1 MRELRLFQKAFGR
14 GVDYSETM
22 GYPDIGK
29 QTFAFLLYKNEF
41 WHMYRPDRTD
51 WKIIALLNEDGRMS
65 SAEIARKLGDV
76 SPRTV
81 SNRINALTEQR
92 IINIRSIV
100 NPDVVGYGVLADVFI
115 EVEPGY
121 VRSVAENMADFP
133 MVSYAAC
140 ATGDTDVIIS
150 VRARNINE
158 LYDFV
163 IETLSKIPGVRHTQT
178 IPLPIKMKSVVRWM
192 PPDVLEGEEGNSSQ
206 DTLHA
211 EGN

>member
-1 MRELRLFQKAFGR
+1 
-14 GVDYSETM
+14 M
-22 GYPDIGK
+22 GYPDIVK
-29 QTFAFLLYKNEF
+29 PTSTLLLYKNEF
-41 WHMYRPDRTD
+41 WHMYRPDRID
-51 WKIIALLNEDGRMS
+51 WKIIALLNDDGRMS

-76 SPRTV
+76 SARTV
-81 SNRINALTEQR
+81 SNRINALTEQC

-100 NPDVVGYGVLADVFI
+100 NPEMVGYGVLADFFI
-115 EVEPGY
+115 EVEPGF
-121 VRSVAENMADFP
+121 VRSVAEHMANLP
-133 MVSYAAC
+133 QVSYAAC

-163 IETLSKIPGVRHTQT
+163 IETLGKIPGVRHTRT

-192 PPDVLEGEEGNSSQ
+192 PPDVLEGGEGNSSQ
-206 DTLHA
+206 DKLHT

>member
-1 MRELRLFQKAFGR
+1 
-14 GVDYSETM
+14 
-22 GYPDIGK
+22 
-29 QTFAFLLYKNEF
+29 
-41 WHMYRPDRTD
+41 MYQPDRTD

-81 SNRINALTEQR
+81 SNRINALTEQC

-100 NPDVVGYGVLADVFI
+100 NPEMVGYGVLADVFI
-115 EVEPGY
+115 EVEPGF
-121 VRSVAENMADFP
+121 VRRVAEHMANLP
-133 MVSYAAC
+133 QVSYAAC

-163 IETLSKIPGVRHTQT
+163 IETLGKIPGVRHTRT

-192 PPDVLEGEEGNSSQ
+192 PPDVFEGGEGNPSQ
-206 DTLHA
+206 DTLHT

>member
-1 MRELRLFQKAFGR
+1 
-14 GVDYSETM
+14 
-22 GYPDIGK
+22 
-29 QTFAFLLYKNEF
+29 
-41 WHMYRPDRTD
+41 MYRPDRTD

-100 NPDVVGYGVLADVFI
+100 NPEVVGYGVLADVFI

-121 VRSVAENMADFP
+121 VRSVAENMAAFP
-133 MVSYAAC
+133 MVSYVAC

-178 IPLPIKMKSVVRWM
+178 IHLPIKMKSVVRWM
-192 PPDVLEGEEGNSSQ
+192 PPDVLEDEEGNSSQ

>member
-1 MRELRLFQKAFGR
+1 
-14 GVDYSETM
+14 
-22 GYPDIGK
+22 
-29 QTFAFLLYKNEF
+29 
-41 WHMYRPDRTD
+41 MYQPDRTD

-65 SAEIARKLGDV
+65 NVEIARQLSDV
-76 SPRTV
+76 SARTV
-81 SNRINALTEQR
+81 SNRINALTEQG

-100 NPDVVGYGVLADVFI
+100 NPEAIGYGVLADVFI
-115 EVEPGY
+115 EVEPGH
-121 VRSVAENMADFP
+121 VRGVAEHMADLP
-133 MVSYAAC
+133 LVSYTAC

-192 PPDVLEGEEGNSSQ
+192 PPDVLEDKEGNSSQ

>member
-1 MRELRLFQKAFGR
+1 
-14 GVDYSETM
+14 
-22 GYPDIGK
+22 
-29 QTFAFLLYKNEF
+29 
-41 WHMYRPDRTD
+41 MYRPDRSD

-65 SAEIARKLGDV
+65 SAEIARQLGDV
-76 SPRTV
+76 SARSV
-81 SNRINALTEQR
+81 SNRINALTEQGV
-92 IINIRSIV
+92 INIRSIV
-100 NPDVVGYGVLADVFI
+100 NPEAVGYGVLADVFI

-121 VRSVAENMADFP
+121 VRSVAQHMADLP
-133 MVSYAAC
+133 QVSYAAC

-192 PPDVLEGEEGNSSQ
+192 PPDVLEGGEGNSSQ

>member
-1 MRELRLFQKAFGR
+1 
-14 GVDYSETM
+14 
-22 GYPDIGK
+22 
-29 QTFAFLLYKNEF
+29 
-41 WHMYRPDRTD
+41 MYRPDRTD

-65 SAEIARKLGDV
+65 SAEIARQLGDV
-76 SPRTV
+76 SARTV
-81 SNRINALTEQR
+81 SNRIHALTEQC

-100 NPDVVGYGVLADVFI
+100 NPEVVGYGVLADVFI

-121 VRSVAENMADFP
+121 VRDVAEHMADLP
-133 MVSYAAC
+133 QVSYAAC

-163 IETLSKIPGVRHTQT
+163 IETLGKIPGVRHTQT
-178 IPLPIKMKSVVRWM
+178 IPLPIKMKSVVTWM
-192 PPDVLEGEEGNSSQ
+192 PPDVLEGGEGNSSQ
-206 DTLHA
+206 DTLHT

>member
-1 MRELRLFQKAFGR
+1 ME
-14 GVDYSETM
+14 
-22 GYPDIGK
+22 YPEIVIP
-29 QTFAFLLYKNEF
+29 TYALLLHEKEF

-65 SAEIARKLGDV
+65 NAEIARQLGDV
-76 SPRTV
+76 SSRTV
-81 SNRINALTEQR
+81 SNRIHTLTEQG

-100 NPDVVGYGVLADVFI
+100 NPEAVGYGVLADVFI
-115 EVEPGY
+115 EVEPGH
-121 VRSVAENMADFP
+121 VRDVAEHMADLP
-133 MVSYAAC
+133 QVSYAAC

-163 IETLSKIPGVRHTQT
+163 IETLSKVPGVRHTQT

-192 PPDVLEGEEGNSSQ
+192 PPEVLEGEEGNSSQ
-206 DTLHA
+206 DTLYA

>member
-1 MRELRLFQKAFGR
+1 MRYA
-14 GVDYSETM
+14 
-22 GYPDIGK
+22 DIIK
-29 QTFAFLLYKNEF
+29 PTSALLLNRNEF
-41 WHMYRPDRTD
+41 WPMYRPDRTD

-65 SAEIARKLGDV
+65 NAEIARQLGDV
-76 SPRTV
+76 SARSV
-81 SNRINALTEQR
+81 SNRINALTEQG

-100 NPDVVGYGVLADVFI
+100 NPEAVGYGVLADVFI

-121 VRSVAENMADFP
+121 VRSVAQQMADLP
-133 MVSYAAC
+133 QVSYTAC

-150 VRARNINE
+150 VRARNIEE

>member
-1 MRELRLFQKAFGR
+1 M
-14 GVDYSETM
+14 
-22 GYPDIGK
+22 
-29 QTFAFLLYKNEF
+29 
-41 WHMYRPDRTD
+41 HRPDRTD
-51 WKIIALLNEDGRMS
+51 WKIISLLNEDGRMS

-76 SPRTV
+76 SARTV
-81 SNRINALTEQR
+81 SNRIHALTEQR

-100 NPDVVGYGVLADVFI
+100 NPEVVGYGVLADVFI

-121 VRSVAENMADFP
+121 VRRVAEHMADLP
-133 MVSYAAC
+133 QVSYAAC

-192 PPDVLEGEEGNSSQ
+192 PPEVLEGEEGNSSQ

>member
-1 MRELRLFQKAFGR
+1 MR
-14 GVDYSETM
+14 
-22 GYPDIGK
+22 YPDIVK
-29 QTFAFLLYKNEF
+29 PTSALLLYENEF

-65 SAEIARKLGDV
+65 SAEIARQLGDV
-76 SPRTV
+76 SARSV

-100 NPDVVGYGVLADVFI
+100 NPEVVGYGVLADVFI

>member
-1 MRELRLFQKAFGR
+1 
-14 GVDYSETM
+14 
-22 GYPDIGK
+22 
-29 QTFAFLLYKNEF
+29 
-41 WHMYRPDRTD
+41 MYRPDRTD

-65 SAEIARKLGDV
+65 SAEIARQLGDV
-76 SPRTV
+76 SARSV

-100 NPDVVGYGVLADVFI
+100 NPEVVGYGVLADVFI

-178 IPLPIKMKSVVRWM
+178 IPLPVKMKSVVRWM